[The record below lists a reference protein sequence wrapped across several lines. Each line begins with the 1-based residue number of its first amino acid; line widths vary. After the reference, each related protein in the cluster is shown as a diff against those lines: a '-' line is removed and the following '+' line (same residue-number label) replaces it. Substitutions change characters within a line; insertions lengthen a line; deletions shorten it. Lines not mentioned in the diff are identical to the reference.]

1 MGLGRPG
8 CLLRQQSI
16 LRTQS
21 RGFSGPS
28 CVILNEEVNYL
39 GSEVKISSV
48 DGGLLGPTPRA
59 TAPLV
64 PRREAVV

>member
-1 MGLGRPG
+1 MMGLGRPG

-39 GSEVKISSV
+39 GSEFKISSV
-48 DGGLLGPTPRA
+48 DRGLTVTDPPGYGFIGSPKRG
-59 TAPLV
+59 
-64 PRREAVV
+64 R